1 MLSPCTLLQA
11 AAFDSVSGN
20 GRGARPGGR
29 PALAARVGAEGGQA
43 AYMFVAPLQELSMD
57 DACGP
62 EVGPG
67 LPWRGS
73 WSAIRL
79 GRFWDTPEARAD
91 AVWWT

>member
-1 MLSPCTLLQA
+1 MELHSPSYASNKHLGISHVCASPCALPQA

-62 EVGPG
+62 EVGP
-67 LPWRGS
+67 
-73 WSAIRL
+73 
-79 GRFWDTPEARAD
+79 DEAA
-91 AVWWT
+91 